1 MKNKPSYNELK
12 NKCEDFQ
19 AQIIRFLKVEQ
30 DLIVTR
36 SKLDR
41 DLSLF
46 KSIQKYSQK
55 VIQAKT
61 LEEFADITIESVIE
75 TFEVECSAFYI
86 YHRAENVMKVK
97 AFYGTEN
104 VSEDAWQLNGNWIS
118 SKEFIK
124 TGNILTEQVDP
135 ASEPFGLL
143 GLVSIIISP
152 FYDEDENLHGMLLG
166 GISFNKR
173 DYYDEIVEEVKASF
187 MVFTQQM
194 SAMLRNFEAKMYLDA
209 RVQER
214 TAEMIK
220 QKQEIEKK
228 NVQIMEMDQMRTR
241 FFTNISHEFRTPL
254 TLILG
259 PLEDMLTK
267 KELSEKNRTT
277 MERMHRSASRM
288 LALTNQL
295 LDLSKIDSGSMRL
308 ELIESDLLRF
318 LMIIFNSFT
327 PLAERNNI
335 RFKFRIPGD
344 PFRTYYD
351 QDKIEKIVY
360 NLLSNAFKFTPAGGI
375 IDSYIKIHQDR
386 HPNVIEISVKD
397 SGPGIPADLTDKI
410 FDRFYQLE
418 GSVRMDLSGT
428 GIGLSLAKELVRMQ
442 HGEILINSKPG
453 QGSEFTVTIPIGF
466 EHLQQEEYILRE
478 WNDINESFVT
488 IHAVM
493 PYDNPGY
500 EDHFMNVGEV
510 SERPQILIVDDSA
523 DLRAHLIENLGERY
537 LLYEAGNGKEGLNK
551 SVEMVPDLIITDL
564 AMPEMDGL
572 EMCEK
577 LKTDERTSHIPVIM
591 LTSRTSVENR
601 IEGFERG
608 ADDYISKPF
617 NIQELVSRIKNLI
630 EQRKTLRE
638 QFSRNVRL
646 YPKDISITS
655 EDEKF
660 ISKTISIIEEHLNNF
675 DFDVSRLTDKMAL
688 SRVQLFRKLKALTDQ
703 SPSEFIRTIRLK
715 RAAQL
720 LDKGFGNI
728 AEVTYQVGFNNLSYF
743 AKCFRELF
751 GVSPSDYAKHK
762 I

>member
-1 MKNKPSYNELK
+1 MENKPSYDELK
-12 NKCEDFQ
+12 TRCDDFQ

-41 DLSLF
+41 DLSRF
-46 KSIQKYSQK
+46 KSFQKYSQK
-55 VIQAKT
+55 VIQAKN

-86 YHRAENVMKVK
+86 YERAENVMKVK
-97 AFYGTEN
+97 AFYGTEHL
-104 VSEDAWQLNGNWIS
+104 SPGAWQLDGNWIS

-124 TGNILTEQVDP
+124 TGNLLTEQVEP
-135 ASEPFGLL
+135 SSKPFGTL
-143 GLVSIIISP
+143 GLVSIMISP
-152 FYDEDENLHGMLLG
+152 FYDEDGNLHGMLLG
-166 GISFNKR
+166 GISSDKK
-173 DYYDEIVEEVKASF
+173 DYYDEIDEEIKASF

-194 SAMLRNFEAKMYLDA
+194 SSMLRNLEAKMYLDI

-214 TAEMIK
+214 TAEVIK

-267 KELSEKNRTT
+267 KELTEKNRIT

-295 LDLSKIDSGSMRL
+295 LDLSKIDSGSMKL
-308 ELIESDLLRF
+308 ELIESDLCRF
-318 LMIIFNSFT
+318 LMIIFSSFT

-344 PFRTYYD
+344 EFRTYYD

-360 NLLSNAFKFTPAGGI
+360 NLLSNAFKFTPEGGI
-375 IDSYIKIHQDR
+375 IDSSVKIYQDR

-397 SGPGIPADLTDKI
+397 SGPGIPVEMTEKI

-418 GSVRMDLSGT
+418 GSARMDLSGT
-428 GIGLSLAKELVRMQ
+428 GIGLSLAKELVKMQ
-442 HGEILINSKPG
+442 HGEIFLNSKPG

-466 EHLQQEEYILRE
+466 EHLQQEEYILKE

-488 IHAVM
+488 MHAVL
-493 PYDNPGY
+493 PYDSPGY
-500 EDHFMNVGEV
+500 EDQLVNVGEV

-523 DLRAHLIENLGERY
+523 DLRAHIIENLGDRF
-537 LLYEAGNGKEGLNK
+537 LLFEAGDGKEGLK
-551 SVEMVPDLIITDL
+551 KCIEMVPDLIITDL

-572 EMCEK
+572 EMCK
-577 LKTDERTSHIPVIM
+577 RLKTDQRTSHIPVIM

-601 IEGFERG
+601 IEGFEKG

-617 NIQELVSRIKNLI
+617 NMQELVVRIKNLV
-630 EQRKTLRE
+630 EQRKMLRE
-638 QFSRNVRL
+638 QFGRDIRL
-646 YPKDISITS
+646 HPKDISITS

-660 ISKTISIIEEHLNNF
+660 LTKTITIIEEHINNF
-675 DFDVSRLTDKMAL
+675 DFDVSQLTDKMAV

-743 AKCFRELF
+743 SKCFRELF
-751 GVSPSDYAKHK
+751 GLSPSDFVKQK

>member
-1 MKNKPSYNELK
+1 MENKPSYIELK
-12 NKCEDFQ
+12 SKCDDFQ
-19 AQIIRFLKVEQ
+19 TQIIRFLKVEQ

-41 DLSLF
+41 DLSRF
-46 KSIQKYSQK
+46 KSFNKYSQK
-55 VIQAKT
+55 VIQAKS

-75 TFEVECSAFYI
+75 TFEVECSAFYT
-86 YHRAENVMKVK
+86 YDRAENVMKVK
-97 AFYGTEN
+97 AFYGTEH
-104 VSEDAWQLNGNWIS
+104 VSPEAWQLDGNWIS

-124 TGNILTEQVDP
+124 TGNILTQQAEP
-135 ASEPFGLL
+135 ASKPFGTL

-152 FYDEDENLHGMLLG
+152 FYDEDGNLHGMLLG
-166 GISFNKR
+166 GISFEKK
-173 DYYDEIVEEVKASF
+173 DYYDEIDEEIKASF

-194 SAMLRNFEAKMYLDA
+194 SSLLRNFEAKMYLDS

-214 TAEMIK
+214 TAEVIK

-228 NVQIMEMDQMRTR
+228 NIQIMEMDQMKTR

-267 KELSEKNRTT
+267 KELTEKNRIT

-295 LDLSKIDSGSMRL
+295 LDLSKIDSGSMKL
-308 ELIESDLLRF
+308 ELIESDLYRF
-318 LMIIFNSFT
+318 LMILFNSFT

-335 RFKFRIPGD
+335 RFKLQIPGNE
-344 PFRTYYD
+344 FRTYYD

-375 IDSYIKIHQDR
+375 IDSSVKIYKDR
-386 HPNVIEISVKD
+386 YPNVIEISVKD
-397 SGPGIPADLTDKI
+397 SGPGIPVEMSDKI

-418 GSVRMDLSGT
+418 GTVRMDLSGT
-428 GIGLSLAKELVRMQ
+428 GIGLSLTKELVKMLR
-442 HGEILINSKPG
+442 GEIFMNSKPG
-453 QGSEFTVTIPIGF
+453 QGSEFTVIIPLGF
-466 EHLQQEEYILRE
+466 EHLQQGEYILRE
-478 WNDINESFVT
+478 WSDINESFVT
-488 IHAVM
+488 IHAVL
-493 PYDNPGY
+493 PYETHGY
-500 EDHFMNVGEV
+500 EDQFINVGEV
-510 SERPQILIVDDSA
+510 SDRPQILLVDDNN
-523 DLRAHLIENLGERY
+523 DLRAHIIENLEDRF
-537 LLYEAGNGKEGLNK
+537 LLYEAGDGKEGLNK
-551 SVEMVPDLIITDL
+551 AVEMVPDLIITDL
-564 AMPEMDGL
+564 VMPEMDGL
-572 EMCEK
+572 EMCKK
-577 LKTDERTSHIPVIM
+577 LKTDLRTSHIPVIM

-601 IEGFERG
+601 IEAFEKG
-608 ADDYISKPF
+608 ADDYITKPF
-617 NIQELVSRIKNLI
+617 NMPELVVRIKNLI
-630 EQRKTLRE
+630 EQRKMLRE
-638 QFSRNVRL
+638 QFSRDVRL
-646 YPKDISITS
+646 HPRDISITS

-660 ISKTISIIEEHLNNF
+660 LGKTIDIIEEHINNF
-675 DFDVSRLTDKMAL
+675 DFDVSKLTDKMAL

-743 AKCFRELF
+743 SKCFRELF
-751 GVSPSDYAKHK
+751 GMSPSDYAKQR

>member
-1 MKNKPSYNELK
+1 MENKPSYNELK
-12 NKCEDFQ
+12 TRCDDFQ

-41 DLSLF
+41 DLSRF
-46 KSIQKYSQK
+46 ISMQKYFQNG
-55 VIQAKT
+55 IQAKSP
-61 LEEFADITIESVIE
+61 EEFADITIESVIE
-75 TFEVECSAFYI
+75 TFEIECSAFYI
-86 YHRAENVMKVK
+86 YDRTENVMKVK
-97 AFYGTEN
+97 AFYGTDYVPKE
-104 VSEDAWQLNGNWIS
+104 EWQLESGWIS
-118 SKEFIK
+118 SREFLK
-124 TGNILTEQVDP
+124 TGDILTEQVEP
-135 ASEPFGLL
+135 ASEPFGIL
-143 GLVSIIISP
+143 GLASIIISP
-152 FYDEDENLHGMLLG
+152 FYDEDGNLHGMLLG
-166 GISFNKR
+166 GISSDKK
-173 DYYDEIVEEVKASF
+173 DYYDEIDEEIKASF

-194 SAMLRNFEAKMYLDA
+194 SSMLRNFEAKMYLDF

-214 TAEMIK
+214 TAEVIK

-228 NVQIMEMDQMRTR
+228 NVQIMEMDQMKTR

-267 KELSEKNRTT
+267 KELTEKNRIN

-295 LDLSKIDSGSMRL
+295 LDLSKIDSGSMKL
-308 ELIESDLLRF
+308 ELIESDLNRF
-318 LMIIFNSFT
+318 LMIIFNTFN

-344 PFRTYYD
+344 EFRTYYD

-360 NLLSNAFKFTPAGGI
+360 NLLSNAFKFTPVGGI
-375 IDSYIKIHQDR
+375 IESSIKIYQDH

-397 SGPGIPADLTDKI
+397 SGPGIPVEMAEKI

-418 GSVRMDLSGT
+418 GSYRMDLGGT
-428 GIGLSLAKELVRMQ
+428 GIGLSLARELVKML
-442 HGEILINSKPG
+442 HGEIFLNSKPG

-488 IHAVM
+488 MHAVM
-493 PYDNPGY
+493 PYDSPGY
-500 EDHFMNVGEV
+500 EDQTINVGET

-523 DLRAHLIENLGERY
+523 DLRGHIIQNMEDRF
-537 LLYEAGNGKEGLNK
+537 LLYEAGDGKEGLNK
-551 SVEMVPDLIITDL
+551 AVEMVPDLIITDL
-564 AMPEMDGL
+564 VMPEMDGL

-577 LKTDERTSHIPVIM
+577 LKTDQRTSHIPVIM

-601 IEGFERG
+601 IEGFEKG
-608 ADDYISKPF
+608 ADDYINKPF
-617 NIQELVSRIKNLI
+617 NIQELVVRIKNLI
-630 EQRKTLRE
+630 EQRKMLRE
-638 QFSRNVRL
+638 RFSRDIRL
-646 YPKDISITS
+646 QPKDISVTS

-660 ISKTISIIEEHLNNF
+660 LSKTIAIIEEHINNF
-675 DFDVSRLTDKMAL
+675 DFDVSKLTDKMAL

-751 GVSPSDYAKHK
+751 GVSPSDYAKHR